1 MRLYQQL
8 ILFMLAA
15 TVLPLA
21 AVGFSLLSKAETELT
36 QGIVSEQRLIA
47 EATAESVSGE
57 LMKTVDALARSAE
70 LFDWEHISPEEFRGG
85 LKLLYGQAPA
95 VSAVLWLDARGAA
108 PGEPPFQVGGP
119 GGGGPSLVPA

>member
-21 AVGFSLLSKAETELT
+21 AVGFLLLSRAEAELT
-36 QGIVSEQRLIA
+36 GRIVSEQRVIA
-47 EATAESVSGE
+47 ETTAESASSE

-70 LFDWEHISPEEFRGG
+70 LF
-85 LKLLYGQAPA
+85 
-95 VSAVLWLDARGAA
+95 
-108 PGEPPFQVGGP
+108 
-119 GGGGPSLVPA
+119 

>member
-8 ILFMLAA
+8 ILIMLAA

-70 LFDWEHISPEEFRGG
+70 LFDWEHISPAEFRGG
-85 LKLLYGQAPA
+85 FKLLYGQAPA
-95 VSAVLWLDARGAA
+95 VSAVLWLHARGGPPGEAPLPVEDARGRD
-108 PGEPPFQVGGP
+108 PRLPP
-119 GGGGPSLVPA
+119 